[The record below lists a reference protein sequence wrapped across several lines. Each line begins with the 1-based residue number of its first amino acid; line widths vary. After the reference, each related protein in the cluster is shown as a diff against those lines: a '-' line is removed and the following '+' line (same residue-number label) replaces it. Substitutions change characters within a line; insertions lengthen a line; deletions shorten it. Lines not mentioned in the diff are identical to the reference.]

1 MYDLIM
7 FDLDGTLTLPEEG
20 ITKSVQY
27 ALSHFGI
34 EENDM
39 ERLRR
44 FIGPPLVDAFMGFY
58 GMSRENALD
67 AVKKYRERFSVKGLF
82 ENELID
88 GIPQMLDNLRK
99 GGKKLA
105 LATSKP
111 IVFAQKII
119 DYYDITKYFDV
130 VVGAEFDGTRN
141 EKEDVIAEVLRQVPD
156 VVSPVMVGDR
166 MHDVIGAKKNNVPC
180 IGVLYGYAA
189 KGELEENGAVCVV
202 GSVSELRNILI
213 K

>member
-1 MYDLIM
+1 M

>member
-58 GMSRENALD
+58 GMSRENALE

>member
-58 GMSRENALD
+58 GMSRENALE

-99 GGKKLA
+99 GGKKPA

-111 IVFAQKII
+111 IVFAQKIM